1 MAVAKNLFPDWTS
14 IAGPIFFVVA
24 QILQISCFLTDG
36 YWFNIKPHQ
45 ERNDQECD
53 NDLKKE
59 DEVGFFCSLSPLHT
73 GCFIDSYV
81 IGVLVVPNCQQ
92 NASNQFA
99 LF

>member
-1 MAVAKNLFPDWTS
+1 MVIDLTS
-14 IAGPIFFVVA
+14 RPIKKD
-24 QILQISCFLTDG
+24 I
-36 YWFNIKPHQ
+36 
-45 ERNDQECD
+45 DQGID

-59 DEVGFFCSLSPLHT
+59 DEVGFFCSLSSLHT

-99 LF
+99 FF